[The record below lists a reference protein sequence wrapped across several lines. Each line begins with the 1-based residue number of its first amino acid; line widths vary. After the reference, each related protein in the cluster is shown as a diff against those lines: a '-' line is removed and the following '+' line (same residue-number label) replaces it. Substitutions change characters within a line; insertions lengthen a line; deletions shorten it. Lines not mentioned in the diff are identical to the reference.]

1 MRGFFHIMIIAIDG
15 PAGSGKST
23 VAKRVAKRL
32 AFTYLDTGAM
42 YRAVTWRALSC
53 GIALD
58 DTAGLVRIAKM
69 DPITFT
75 RARESW
81 QPDPITI
88 AGIDATSFIRTPQ
101 VDASVSAVSAIPSV
115 REALVEQQRAIA
127 RGCDI
132 VMEGRDIGT
141 VVFPHAELKVFLT
154 ASPEER
160 ARRRAG
166 QNTRRH
172 SGETDPKIILSQI
185 VERDRLDSARATA
198 PLVAACDA
206 LILDSS
212 KLEARQVAAVICR
225 AAIERGAIDPRTSQ
239 EPHPATHLPS
249 GGHHQDLPYGRPR
262 RTRHRDGQSPDTGPS
277 EDSHEA

>member
-1 MRGFFHIMIIAIDG
+1 MIIAIDG

-23 VAKRVAKRL
+23 VARRVAKRL

-58 DTAGLVRIAKM
+58 DVASLSRIAREE
-69 DPITFT
+69 PIAFT
-75 RARESW
+75 HARDTW
-81 QPDPITI
+81 QPDLITI
-88 AGIDATSFIRTPQ
+88 AGVDATSSIRTPE
-101 VDASVSAVSAIPSV
+101 VDAAVSAVSAIPAV

-127 RGCDI
+127 RGTDI

-141 VVFPHAELKVFLT
+141 VVFPAAELKVFLT

-166 QNTRRH
+166 QNARRH
-172 SGETDPKIILSQI
+172 TGETDPHAILSQI
-185 VERDRLDSARATA
+185 AERDRLDSARPTA
-198 PLVAACDA
+198 PLVAASDA
-206 LILDSS
+206 LVLDSS

-225 AAIERGAIDPRTSQ
+225 TAVERGATDPRAIRHA
-239 EPHPATHLPS
+239 PPDAHPPS
-249 GGHHQDLPYGRPR
+249 GTRRHPTGRSSHGRTWHIGHRGDPPQGAD
-262 RTRHRDGQSPDTGPS
+262 PS